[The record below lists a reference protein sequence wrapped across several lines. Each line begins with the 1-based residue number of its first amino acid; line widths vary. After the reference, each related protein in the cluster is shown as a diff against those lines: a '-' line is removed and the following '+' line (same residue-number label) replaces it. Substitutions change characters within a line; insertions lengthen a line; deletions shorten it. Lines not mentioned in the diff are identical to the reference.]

1 MDALAVLADYLSRAA
16 GAGASSLLLVANQ
29 PPGVRVGGEIQTP
42 FGSVPLPFRTT
53 EAFALAVLDA
63 VGLQLLDRDGS
74 VEVPFEIAGVGGMVT
89 VFYGGGCHNLVF
101 RLGSTGGPDADA
113 PDQSTPAHDA

>member
-1 MDALAVLADYLSRAA
+1 MLADYLSRAA

-42 FGSVPLPFRTT
+42 FGRTPLPFRTT
-53 EAFALAVLDA
+53 EALALAVLDA
-63 VGLQLLDRDGS
+63 AGQQLLDRDGS

-101 RLGSTGGPDADA
+101 RLGSTGGPTADA